1 MQMEVRHYGDPVLR
15 EKGTPIEEFDDALK
29 KLVDDMI
36 ETMNAEQGVGLAAQ
50 QVGLAR
56 MLCVVQVPAEYDV
69 DEEGNRE
76 NPDLPMPLVLVNPE
90 ITEHSSE
97 TWSMDEGCLSFP
109 EMTGPISRA
118 CSIAF
123 TYQDLT
129 GARHEARATG
139 FAARVIQHEVDH
151 LNGVLFIDRMSAVKR
166 IALGGRLKRM
176 KRETRAQLGLA

>member
-15 EKGTPIEEFDDALK
+15 EKGRRIEKFDDELK
-29 KLVDDMI
+29 RLVDDMI
-36 ETMNAEQGVGLAAQ
+36 ETMNAEEGVGLAAQ

-56 MLCVVQVPAEYDV
+56 MLCVVQVPEAYDV
-69 DEEGNRE
+69 DEAGVRE
-76 NPDLPMPLVLVNPE
+76 NPDLAMPLVLANPE
-90 ITEHSSE
+90 ITERSKD

-109 EMTGPISRA
+109 EITGPIVRSL
-118 CSIAF
+118 SIRF

-129 GARHEARATG
+129 GTPHEKEATG

-166 IALGGRLKRM
+166 VALGGRLKRL
-176 KRETRAQLGLA
+176 KRESRERLELA